1 MVVNQRIY
9 HVIPFVKVTFLLR
22 HRIITRFL
30 AAQSNRACVNYHDDR
45 SKGGGDRTTWFHDKF
60 FPSFRAI
67 GEMITRRNGCE
78 SKSRKTFRPRPIL
91 SLSLHL
97 ENTLPPVSY
106 LSFVTISLSNRIY
119 TSSSTLN
126 YSVEGNSMSKA
137 RQLPRRILS
146 RLETTKLIARP
157 STRSSVSTVL
167 FSDSFGI
174 FLLLGPRWH
183 GARVL

>member
-1 MVVNQRIY
+1 MVESPENVGELQNDLKKTFHAVVVNQRIY

-91 SLSLHL
+91 SLSLSIWR
-97 ENTLPPVSY
+97 TLC
-106 LSFVTISLSNRIY
+106 R
-119 TSSSTLN
+119 
-126 YSVEGNSMSKA
+126 
-137 RQLPRRILS
+137 LS
-146 RLETTKLIARP
+146 RIFRLWRFLCRTGFIHRRRLLI
-157 STRSSVSTVL
+157 
-167 FSDSFGI
+167 I
-174 FLLLGPRWH
+174 RWREIRCRKPANSH
-183 GARVL
+183 DAFFRV

>member
-1 MVVNQRIY
+1 MVESPENVGELQNDLKKTFHVVVVNQRIY

-91 SLSLHL
+91 SLSLSIWR
-97 ENTLPPVSY
+97 TLCR
-106 LSFVTISLSNRIY
+106 LFRIFRSWRFLCR
-119 TSSSTLN
+119 TGFIHRRRLLITRWR
-126 YSVEGNSMSKA
+126 EIRCRKPANSHDA
-137 RQLPRRILS
+137 
-146 RLETTKLIARP
+146 
-157 STRSSVSTVL
+157 
-167 FSDSFGI
+167 FF
-174 FLLLGPRWH
+174 
-183 GARVL
+183 RV

>member
-91 SLSLHL
+91 SLSLS
-97 ENTLPPVSY
+97 SY
-106 LSFVTISLSNRIY
+106 LPFVTISLSNRIY

>member
-91 SLSLHL
+91 SLSLSPRIFRSWRFL
-97 ENTLPPVSY
+97 C
-106 LSFVTISLSNRIY
+106 RIY